1 MTSIGETL
9 RRERL
14 RRGLSLEQIS
24 AETKISAHLLEA
36 LEANQ
41 FDRLPGGVFAKNFV
55 RQYAR
60 QLELDEDELVSELKD
75 YLEPAPVA
83 IEPPEQQARPHL
95 KKFWSN
101 LHTLDDF
108 FDRFRSDSSVSA
120 FLWVVLAVLACA
132 GVYAMWQSGGQT
144 RKSAESA
151 TLAQPAPPSV
161 AQPASLKKDPD
172 TNTSLPAAPGFR
184 PAELSPTGKVQSQAP
199 GPPAPSAAR
208 PPVAKKVASQ
218 VKAQEQ
224 KPEAGIAAARTATP
238 QAAEPTRAGGGLQ

>member
-36 LEANQ
+36 LEADQ

-132 GVYAMWQSGGQT
+132 GVYAIWQSGGQT
-144 RKSAESA
+144 RKSAEIA

-199 GPPAPSAAR
+199 APVPPAPSPAR

-224 KPEAGIAAARTATP
+224 KPEAGIAAARTA
-238 QAAEPTRAGGGLQ
+238 